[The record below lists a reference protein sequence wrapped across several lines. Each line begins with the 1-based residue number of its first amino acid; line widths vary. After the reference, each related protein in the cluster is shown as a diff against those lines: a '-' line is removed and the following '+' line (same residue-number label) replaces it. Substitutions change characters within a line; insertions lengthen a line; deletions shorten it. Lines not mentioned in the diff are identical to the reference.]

1 VSFCLLGYNVEV
13 SANVNRSFSMDH
25 QHEYDVVLTP
35 APEGGYVVSV
45 PELPDVHTEGETR
58 EEALAMAKD
67 AIEGYLEAMRDR
79 GWTPKAAEHER
90 VVVATP

>member
-1 VSFCLLGYNVEV
+1 MANTEEF
-13 SANVNRSFSMDH
+13 SAMDH
-25 QHEYDVVLTP
+25 QHEYDVILTP

-67 AIEGYLEAMRDR
+67 AIEGYLEAMREQ
-79 GWTPKAAEHER
+79 GWSPTPAEHER